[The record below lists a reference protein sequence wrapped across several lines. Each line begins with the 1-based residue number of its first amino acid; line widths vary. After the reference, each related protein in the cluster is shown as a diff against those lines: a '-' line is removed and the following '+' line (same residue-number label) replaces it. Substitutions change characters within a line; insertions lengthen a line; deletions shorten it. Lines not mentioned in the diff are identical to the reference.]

1 MYKELLDEKY
11 PEGTQR
17 PTEDFDPELWAQVTN
32 PKKGYVKGVGYT
44 SQRPVSTAVL
54 DSQSS
59 ASRPLTAEQLEQC
72 VTAITTSR
80 DACVRIIDTFRGL
93 SAADYAMLL
102 DRLVQRRDEAL
113 ERERERE
120 SATGGGEVN
129 STLNPKLSF

>member
-1 MYKELLDEKY
+1 MQVRYRELLDEKY

-17 PTEDFDPELWAQVTN
+17 PAEDFDQELWAQVTN
-32 PKKGYVKGVGYT
+32 PRKGYVKGVGYT
-44 SQRPVSTAVL
+44 SQRPISTGVF

-59 ASRPLTAEQLEQC
+59 SSRPLTTEQLEQC

-80 DACVRIIDTFRGL
+80 DACVRIIDTFWGL

-102 DRLVQRRDEAL
+102 DRLVQRRDEAV

-120 SATGGGEVN
+120 SQRQGRER
-129 STLNPKLSF
+129 